1 MHAIAKVLYAS
12 WDAIN
17 HKVFDSRFIQYGCR
31 ATQKHKVNKA
41 LNDKSDSLNSSSDER
56 DDMELN
62 SAPKMDWTSNDLPTA
77 RKASRHCK
85 FEEEKCNYLMI

>member
-1 MHAIAKVLYAS
+1 MHAIAKVLYAT

-31 ATQKHKVNKA
+31 AIQKHKVNKA

-77 RKASRHCK
+77 WRASRHCK